1 MVTILTLDMG
11 EIPHEPNKKSQL
23 PEKQRRKRSS
33 PKLKKEQASKGSTVA
48 ESDVDEVYSYWVTV
62 MRPGRTRVPKLDAT
76 RLLKVRAAIADYGV
90 EACKQAIDGCASS
103 DFHMGRNR
111 ANKRYD
117 DLELIFR
124 DQAHVEMF
132 LERGENR
139 KQKGDF

>member
-11 EIPHEPNKKSQL
+11 EVPYEPDKKNQV
-23 PEKQRRKRSS
+23 PKKVRRTRSS
-33 PKLKKEQASKGSTVA
+33 PKLKVEQSAKASTVA
-48 ESDVDEVYSYWVTV
+48 ESDVDEVYRHWVST
-62 MRPGRTRVPKLDAT
+62 MRPGRSRVPRLDDT
-76 RLLKVRAAIADYGV
+76 RRRKVAAAISDYGV
-90 EACKQAIDGCASS
+90 DMCKQAIDGCASS

-124 DQAHVEMF
+124 DQAHIEMF
-132 LERGENR
+132 LEKVEGK